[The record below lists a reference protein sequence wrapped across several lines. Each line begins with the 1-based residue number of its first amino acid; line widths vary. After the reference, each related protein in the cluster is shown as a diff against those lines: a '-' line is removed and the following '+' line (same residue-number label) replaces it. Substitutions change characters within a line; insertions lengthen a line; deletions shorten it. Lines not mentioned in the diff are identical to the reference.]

1 MKISNNNI
9 NSIEIKVSSNK
20 NNKIF
25 DKAKQL
31 ALNNLCH
38 LSLNGIYGIEYND
51 YDANMK
57 IID

>member
-25 DKAKQL
+25 DKARQL
-31 ALNNLCH
+31 ALNLLITGNTNNYIL
-38 LSLNGIYGIEYND
+38 I
-51 YDANMK
+51 
-57 IID
+57 